1 MVFNT
6 GETSEELKAKY
17 NPEGSNLRLAQLRMV
32 EMLKFIDSVCKEHG
46 LNYWLSFGTLIG
58 AMRHGGFIPW
68 DDDTD
73 ICMPIEDLRKF
84 KEIMLNN
91 NPSKEFVLQC
101 HETDPNYNRS
111 EWAALRDLRSEYIQD
126 NRFHN
131 LLKYRGC
138 QVDIFPVEDNL
149 SYKLKSLTDSI
160 QHYFITMPTLSNR
173 WYYVVFR
180 PFRSV
185 MWNLLNRIIIPL
197 CRLHK
202 NKENRDVYI
211 VSYGVIIP
219 YKFIGRKSDIYPCR
233 RVLFE
238 NVEFDVP
245 NKYNEYLTN
254 LYGDWMIIPSSS
266 NIKTH
271 EVEVIFK

>member
-1 MVFNT
+1 MIT
-6 GETSEELKAKY
+6 KELADELKAKY
-17 NPEGSNLRLAQLRMV
+17 NPEGSTLRVAQLRMV
-32 EMLKFIDSVCKEHG
+32 EMLKFIDSVCKEHD
-46 LNYWLSFGTLIG
+46 LNYWLSFGTLLG
-58 AMRHGGFIPW
+58 AARHGGFIPW

-91 NPSKEFVLQC
+91 NPSDEFVLQC

-111 EWAALRDLRSEYIQD
+111 EWVVLRDLMSEYIQG

-131 LLKYRGC
+131 ELKYRGV
-138 QVDIFPVEDNL
+138 QVDIFPVEENL
-149 SYKLKSLTDSI
+149 SYWLKSIVDSI
-160 QHYFITMPTLSNR
+160 QRFFITTPTLSDR
-173 WYYVVFR
+173 WVCLLLR
-180 PFRSV
+180 PFRNFF
-185 MWNLLNRIIIPL
+185 WNLLNHILIPV

-202 NKENRDVYI
+202 NKGNRDIYN

-219 YKFIGRKSDIYPCR
+219 YKFVGNKNDIYPFKR
-233 RVLFE
+233 MLFE
-238 NVEFDVP
+238 NTELNVP
-245 NKYNEYLTN
+245 HKYDKYLTN
-254 LYGDWMIIPSSS
+254 LYGDWMNIPTSS